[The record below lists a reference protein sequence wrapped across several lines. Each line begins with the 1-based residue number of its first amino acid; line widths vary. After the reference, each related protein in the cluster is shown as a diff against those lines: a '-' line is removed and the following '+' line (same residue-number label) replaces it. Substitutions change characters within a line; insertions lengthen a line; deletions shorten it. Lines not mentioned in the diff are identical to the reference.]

1 MADPGTSDAEV
12 RRSEGVRVVFYRR
25 HLQAV
30 LRFAARRCH
39 SPEEAAELVSV
50 VFLEVFSLLGAP
62 VPPDVRAALY
72 RGLASLPGVQRV
84 EPERVAGHAG
94 IALSAASACPA
105 RRWSG

>member
-1 MADPGTSDAEV
+1 
-12 RRSEGVRVVFYRR
+12 
-25 HLQAV
+25 
-30 LRFAARRCH
+30 
-39 SPEEAAELVSV
+39 

-72 RGLASLPGVQRV
+72 RGLASLPGVG
-84 EPERVAGHAG
+84 PERVAGHAG